1 MKKVLSFAIL
11 VLSLCMVGCFSQT
24 KEDSDD
30 KGEKLTRTVAP
41 FTVDNAITVFYKKTK
56 WTTST
61 NIHYNAGNGWTAVPG
76 NVMNYDSNSG
86 LEKITLRA
94 SSLTFCFNS
103 NNVWDNNSTKNYTIT
118 SPGTYKVENGV
129 VTKMGTCNITLY
141 FTGSSLYIGGD
152 TLRVYK
158 DYVLIQKAEV
168 MRDIQN
174 RAYVTL
180 SDLPVGG
187 NYRFALSKWF
197 SYSDYSTN
205 VYQTLNLSDAGKT
218 LVLTGDVTGTISNF
232 SSSGSY
238 IPSVYP
244 SMGNDVEIF
253 YSNPNYTSNTVE
265 PYQRAKNTMYIAYDN
280 GTAWKEQVMDDSS
293 AQAMWRIGED
303 GYNVARAYLS
313 FNRVPWTK
321 ISFYIKDSNN
331 VRDNNN
337 SANYQITQ
345 PGRYLLIN
353 GYLLKI

>member
-1 MKKVLSFAIL
+1 MKKVLSFAML
-11 VLSLCMVGCFSQT
+11 VLSLCFVGCFSQT
-24 KEDSDD
+24 KEDSEE

-56 WTTST
+56 WTTAT
-61 NIHYNAGNGWTAVPG
+61 NIHYNAGNGWTTVPG
-76 NVMNYDSNSG
+76 NAMNYDSNSG

-103 NNVWDNNSTKNYTIT
+103 NNVWDNNSTKNYSIT
-118 SPGTYKVENGV
+118 SPGSYKVENGV
-129 VTKMGTCNITLY
+129 VTKLGTCNITLY
-141 FTGSSLYIGGD
+141 LTGSSLYVGGQ
-152 TLRVYK
+152 TLRIYK

-168 MRDIQN
+168 ERDIQN
-174 RAYVTL
+174 RAFVTL
-180 SDLPVGG
+180 SNLPVGG
-187 NYRFALSKWF
+187 NYRFALSTWF
-197 SYSDYSTN
+197 SYNEYSAN

-218 LVLTGDVTGTISNF
+218 FTLSSDVTGTVSNF
-232 SSSGSY
+232 SSSGTY
-238 IPSVYP
+238 VPSVYP
-244 SMGNDVEIF
+244 SMGYDVEIF
-253 YSNPNYTSNTVE
+253 YSNPKYCSN
-265 PYQRAKNTMYIAYDN
+265 PASAYQSAANTMYVAYDN
-280 GTAWKEQVMDDSS
+280 GTAWKEQVMDNSS
-293 AQAMWRIGED
+293 SQSMWRIGED

-345 PGRYLLIN
+345 PGKYLLIN